1 VEALDAEAEIRD
13 APPSCSTRVT
23 NHSVASSAP
32 RSALRK
38 WLREPL
44 LQFIL
49 IGVVLF
55 GVWRVVNPAAD
66 MRGPAN
72 RIVLTED
79 DLRQMALVWVAQGR
93 PPPTP
98 QQMQS
103 LIETK
108 VREEVLYREA
118 LALGLDKDDTIVKRQ
133 LARKME
139 FLAEDVSKLEQPTS
153 GELSAWYEKDKAR
166 FALPPRVSF
175 RHVYFSPDRRGAS
188 VRADAGQALARLAG
202 KPMDAPGAVAAGDP
216 FMFQDYYGDRSF
228 DELAKAFGPQFARA
242 LIGVKPGT
250 WAGPIESGYGWHV
263 VFVETLTS
271 ERIPAY
277 EEVEPE
283 VKAAWLEDH
292 RNEVRSR
299 MYESMRARY
308 EVVLPTPRERRDAP
322 VAIGTRPADTK
333 PQ

>member
-1 VEALDAEAEIRD
+1 MEALDAETRD
-13 APPSCSTRVT
+13 NPISYATRVT
-23 NHSVASSAP
+23 SRPVASSAP
-32 RSALRK
+32 RWPLRK

-44 LQFIL
+44 LLFVL
-49 IGVVLF
+49 VGVVLF

-66 MRGPAN
+66 RSGPTN

-79 DLRQMALVWVAQGR
+79 DLRQMALVWIAQGR

-139 FLAEDVSKLEQPTS
+139 FLAEDVSKLEEPKAD
-153 GELSAWYEKDKAR
+153 ELGAWYEKNKAR

-175 RHVYFSPDRRGAS
+175 RHVYFSPDRRGQSA
-188 VRADAGQALARLAG
+188 RADAERALARLAG
-202 KPMDAPGAVAAGDP
+202 KPMESPSAATAGDP

-228 DELAKAFGPQFARA
+228 DELAKAFGPRFARS
-242 LIGVKPGT
+242 LVGVKSGT

-263 VFVETLTS
+263 VFVESSTP
-271 ERIPAY
+271 ERIPAF
-277 EEVEPE
+277 EEVEAD
-283 VKAAWLEDH
+283 VKAAWLED
-292 RNEVRSR
+292 RREEVRRR
-299 MYESMRARY
+299 MYEAMRAHY
-308 EVVLPTPRERRDAP
+308 EVVVATPRERRDAP
-322 VAIGTRPADTK
+322 AATGTRPADVI
-333 PQ
+333 PR

>member
-1 VEALDAEAEIRD
+1 MEALDAEADARD
-13 APPSCSTRVT
+13 NAIGYSTRVT
-23 NHSVASSAP
+23 NRAAAPSAP
-32 RSALRK
+32 RSRLSK

-55 GVWRVVNPAAD
+55 GVWRLVNPAAD
-66 MRGPAN
+66 MRGPSN
-72 RIVLTED
+72 RIVVTDD
-79 DLRQMALVWVAQGR
+79 DLRQMALVWIAQGR

-139 FLAEDVSKLEQPTS
+139 FLAEDVSKLEEPKAD
-153 GELSAWYEKDKAR
+153 ELRAWYEKNRAR

-175 RHVYFSPDRRGAS
+175 RHVYFSPDRRGKNT
-188 VRADAGQALARLAG
+188 RADAERALDPPRGRADG
-202 KPMDAPGAVAAGDP
+202 WPGAVAAGDP

-242 LIGVKPGT
+242 LIGVKPGSVGGSDRVRVRL
-250 WAGPIESGYGWHV
+250 ARRLRRV
-263 VFVETLTS
+263 V
-271 ERIPAY
+271 
-277 EEVEPE
+277 
-283 VKAAWLEDH
+283 D
-292 RNEVRSR
+292 SR
-299 MYESMRARY
+299 ANSS
-308 EVVLPTPRERRDAP
+308 L
-322 VAIGTRPADTK
+322 
-333 PQ
+333 

>member
-1 VEALDAEAEIRD
+1 MEVLDAGTRD
-13 APPSCSTRVT
+13 GATSYTTRVMEPP
-23 NHSVASSAP
+23 AASAP
-32 RSALRK
+32 RSRLSK

-55 GVWRVVNPAAD
+55 GVWRLVNPAAD
-66 MRGPAN
+66 MRGPSN
-72 RIVLTED
+72 RIVVSED
-79 DLRQMALVWVAQGR
+79 DLRQMALVWTAQGR

-103 LIETK
+103 LIETR

-139 FLAEDVSKLEQPTS
+139 FLAEDVSKLEEPKS
-153 GELSAWYEKDKAR
+153 DELGAWYEKNKAR
-166 FALPPRVSF
+166 FALPPRASF
-175 RHVYFSPDRRGAS
+175 RHVYFSPDRRGKN
-188 VRADAGQALARLAG
+188 VRADADRALARLAHA
-202 KPMDAPGAVAAGDP
+202 PMDAPGAVTAGDP

-228 DELAKAFGPQFARA
+228 DELAKAFGPPFAHA
-242 LIGVKPGT
+242 LVGLKPGA

-263 VFVETLTS
+263 VFVESLTP

-277 EEVEPE
+277 EEVEAD
-283 VKAAWLEDH
+283 VKAAWLED
-292 RNEVRSR
+292 RRDEVKGR
-299 MYESMRARY
+299 MYETMRARY
-308 EVVLPTPRERRDAP
+308 EVVLPATSTRDSGAAAAARPLEVAP
-322 VAIGTRPADTK
+322 N
-333 PQ
+333 

>member
-1 VEALDAEAEIRD
+1 MDVQEAEAETRET
-13 APPSCSTRVT
+13 AQRYSGQVKTLPSV
-23 NHSVASSAP
+23 P
-32 RSALRK
+32 RSRLRK

-49 IGVVLF
+49 VGVVLF
-55 GVWRVVNPAAD
+55 GVWHLVNPAAD
-66 MRGPAN
+66 TRGASS
-72 RIVLTED
+72 RIVLTDD

-93 PPPTP
+93 PPPTQ

-108 VREEVLYREA
+108 VHEEVLYREA

-139 FLAEDVSKLEQPTS
+139 FLAEDVSKLDEPKQD
-153 GELSAWYEKDKAR
+153 ELAAWYEKNHAR

-175 RHVYFSPDRRGAS
+175 RHIYFSPDRRGAS
-188 VRADAGQALARLAG
+188 ARMDAERGLARLAG
-202 KPMDAPGAVAAGDP
+202 KPMDAHGAAATGDP

-242 LIGVKPGT
+242 VIGVKQGA

-263 VFVETLTS
+263 VFVESSTP

-277 EEVEPE
+277 EEVAAD

-292 RNEVRSR
+292 RDEVRRR
-299 MYESMRARY
+299 MYETMRARY
-308 EVVLPTPRERRDAP
+308 EVVVPPPRDWRDMPA
-322 VAIGTRPADTK
+322 ATGIRPADIE
-333 PQ
+333 PR

>member
-1 VEALDAEAEIRD
+1 M
-13 APPSCSTRVT
+13 SYSTRAA
-23 NHSVASSAP
+23 NRLVASSAP
-32 RSALRK
+32 RSLARN

-49 IGVVLF
+49 VGVVLF

-66 MRGPAN
+66 MRAPAN
-72 RIVLTED
+72 RIVVTDD
-79 DLRQMALVWVAQGR
+79 DLKQMALVWVAQGR

-139 FLAEDVSKLEQPTS
+139 FLAEDVSRLEEPKPDQ
-153 GELSAWYEKDKAR
+153 LSVWYEKNKAR

-188 VRADAGQALARLAG
+188 AGTDAERALARLAG
-202 KPMDAPGAVAAGDP
+202 QPMASPGAATAGDP

-228 DELAKAFGPQFARA
+228 DELAKAFGPQFAHA
-242 LIGVKPGT
+242 LVGLKPGA

-263 VFVETLTS
+263 VYVESLTP
-271 ERIPAY
+271 ERIPTY
-277 EEVEPE
+277 EEIESD

-292 RNEVRSR
+292 RDEVRSR
-299 MYESMRARY
+299 MYETMRTHY
-308 EVVLPTPRERRDAP
+308 EVVLPAP
-322 VAIGTRPADTK
+322 HAGNTAGESTTHPVEIRPN
-333 PQ
+333 

>member
-1 VEALDAEAEIRD
+1 MEALDAEVETPD
-13 APPSCSTRVT
+13 
-23 NHSVASSAP
+23 SVEGYSAS
-32 RSALRK
+32 RSRLRK
-38 WLREPL
+38 LLREPL

-66 MRGPAN
+66 MRGPSN
-72 RIVLTED
+72 RIVVTND
-79 DLRQMALVWVAQGR
+79 DLKQMALVWVAQGR

-98 QQMQS
+98 QQMQN

-139 FLAEDVSKLEQPTS
+139 FLAEDVSKLEEPKS
-153 GELSAWYEKDKAR
+153 GELSAWYEKNKAR

-175 RHVYFSPDRRGAS
+175 RHVYFSPDRRGEMLARMPNGRWRDLRAS
-188 VRADAGQALARLAG
+188 QWIGQAAAT
-202 KPMDAPGAVAAGDP
+202 AGDP

-242 LIGVKPGT
+242 LIGVKPGA

-263 VFVETLTS
+263 VFVESLTP
-271 ERIPAY
+271 ERIPMY
-277 EEVEPE
+277 EEVEAD
-283 VKAAWLEDH
+283 VKAAWVEDH
-292 RNEVRSR
+292 RDEVRSR
-299 MYESMRARY
+299 MYETMRAHY
-308 EVVLPTPRERRDAP
+308 EVVLPATSTRDSGAAAAARPLEVAP
-322 VAIGTRPADTK
+322 N
-333 PQ
+333 